1 MKKAD
6 IKLFSIVVLGVMG
19 AGFVMSQF
27 ADIGPVATAR
37 NGYN

>member
-6 IKLFSIVVLGVMG
+6 VKLFSIVVAGVLA
-19 AGFVMSQF
+19 AGLVMNQF